1 MLITCQCWCW
11 LQVFG
16 CSGTGTSEA
25 LLAAIQR
32 AVDDGMDIINLSLGE
47 PSGYEAVRHH
57 TCYVIRDVTTQLR
70 VCSVGQ

>member
-1 MLITCQCWCW
+1 MFHV
-11 LQVFG
+11 QVFG

-47 PSGYEAVRHH
+47 PSGYEAVSKMLKTPVRH
-57 TCYVIRDVTTQLR
+57 CQ
-70 VCSVGQ
+70 S

>member
-1 MLITCQCWCW
+1 
-11 LQVFG
+11 VFG

-47 PSGYEAVRHH
+47 PSGYEAVRILLNSM
-57 TCYVIRDVTTQLR
+57 VQV
-70 VCSVGQ
+70 